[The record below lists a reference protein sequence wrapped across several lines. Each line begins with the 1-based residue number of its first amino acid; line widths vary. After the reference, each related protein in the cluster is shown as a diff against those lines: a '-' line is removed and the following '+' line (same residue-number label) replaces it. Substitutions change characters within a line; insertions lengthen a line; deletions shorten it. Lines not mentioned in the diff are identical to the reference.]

1 MLPNN
6 SNVIL
11 SAEQAAE
18 LAAKPVTVVPTDSIP
33 AGLAAM
39 VAFDA
44 GTIRRGQRGGDARP
58 SLDER
63 RDRRGDDRVARC
75 RR

>member
-11 SAEQAAE
+11 AAEQAAE
-18 LAAKPVTVVPTDSIP
+18 LATKNVHVVPTDSIP
-33 AGLAAM
+33 AGLAAL

-44 GTIRRGQRGGDARP
+44 RAARTRTPRR
-58 SLDER
+58 
-63 RDRRGDDRVARC
+63 
-75 RR
+75 